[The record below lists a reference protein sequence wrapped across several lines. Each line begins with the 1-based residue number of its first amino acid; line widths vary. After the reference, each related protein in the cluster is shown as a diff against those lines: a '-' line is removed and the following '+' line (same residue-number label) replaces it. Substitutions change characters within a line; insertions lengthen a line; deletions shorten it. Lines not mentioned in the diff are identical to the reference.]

1 VISQIPSQVQELA
14 FPGSA
19 QAVEKLLKNQRESY
33 FVDAQPKKKEEGNK
47 GRKGPLSSILRAFY

>member
-1 VISQIPSQVQELA
+1 VQELA

-19 QAVEKLLKNQRESY
+19 KDIENLIKSQSESY
-33 FVDAQPKKKEEGNK
+33 FVDAQPQQKEEGNK